1 MATAN
6 ELFSELAAEEV
17 ADTIVVDNALRT
29 LTIPDGM
36 TTVGVESDDSVFR
49 LKFKMPATYGEFDLS
64 DFDIRINFVNA
75 DDEGDIYSVTDKAVA
90 SNQIAFTWLLGR
102 RVFAKMGSVS
112 FNICLRKYDIDGVTV
127 TKEFNTTPATLTVL
141 QGLETEQ
148 AAVGQYTDLVN
159 QYLKLATDANDTATS
174 ALAQANA
181 ALESATTAKTQ
192 SDSAISRANDAATK
206 AETATKAA
214 NDAANAATNATE
226 DTKLATIA
234 ANAGATRADTAA
246 DNADTATTNANAATK
261 AANDA
266 ASSATSAAN
275 TAKTTTDKAVAAA
288 NAAASKA
295 TASVITSVTASTL
308 EPGSTA
314 TVATTKN
321 ESGQTLTIGIP
332 RGAKGDTGPAGT
344 TEWSGIKNK
353 PFSAIGAGLS
363 VKENALIGG
372 PVTVTRKS
380 TYAEVEA
387 AWPNVILLDT
397 VTYASGSGDT
407 QYILRPYAHF
417 AAGLFGENPVYVFT
431 RSFNNFDNP
440 TSGMLS
446 RGVTVNPDNVW
457 GNVDFQ
463 VM

>member
-6 ELFSELAAEEV
+6 ELFSELSAEEA
-17 ADTIVVDNALRT
+17 ADIIVVDNALRT
-29 LTIPDGM
+29 MTIPDGM

-49 LKFKMPATYGEFDLS
+49 LKFKMPSTYGEFDLS
-64 DFDIRINFVNA
+64 DFDVRINFVNA
-75 DDEGDIYSVTDKAVA
+75 DGEGDIYSVTDKAVA

-112 FNICLRKYDIDGVTV
+112 FNICLRKYDADGVTV
-127 TKEFNTTPATLTVL
+127 VKEFNTTPATLTVL
-141 QGLETEQ
+141 QGLEAEQ

-159 QYLKLATDANDTATS
+159 QYLKLATDANDTATN
-174 ALAQANA
+174 ALAQANT
-181 ALESATTAKTQ
+181 ALESATAAKTQ
-192 SDSAISRANDAATK
+192 SDSAISRATDAATK
-206 AETATKAA
+206 AETAAKDA
-214 NDAANAATNATE
+214 NDAAAGATNVIE

-246 DNADTATTNANAATK
+246 DNADTATTNANAATN
-261 AANDA
+261 AANTA
-266 ASSATSAAN
+266 ASNATSAAN
-275 TAKTTTDKAVAAA
+275 TAKTNADKAA
-288 NAAASKA
+288 
-295 TASVITSVTASTL
+295 ASVITSVTASTL
-308 EPGSTA
+308 EPGSNATVTA
-314 TVATTKN
+314 TKTK
-321 ESGQTLTIGIP
+321 SGQTLTIGIP

-353 PFSAIGAGLS
+353 PFSAIGTGLS
-363 VKENALIGG
+363 VKENTLTGG

-380 TYAEVEA
+380 TYSEVEA

-397 VTYASGSGDT
+397 VTYTSGDT
-407 QYILRPYAHF
+407 QYILWPYAHF
-417 AAGLFGENPVYVFT
+417 AAGMFGENPVYAFT